1 VISPSDEPEKGEAKT
16 VFKRMLV
23 PVDGSEQ
30 ANRAIDAAVEIAARF
45 AGSILILCVYRHHS
59 PLEASLSMVR
69 GPGKLDTPD
78 EALHGYAKD
87 LVKEAKERALAA
99 GAATVEAW
107 AKRGHPARTIVAF
120 ADDHGADSIV
130 MGTRGLGDVGGF
142 LLGSVSHKVTSMAKV
157 TVVLV
162 K

>member
-1 VISPSDEPEKGEAKT
+1 
-16 VFKRMLV
+16 VFNRMLV

-30 ANRAIDAAVEIAARF
+30 ANRAVDAAVELAHKF
-45 AGSILILCVYRHHS
+45 AGGILILCVYRHHS

-69 GPGKLDTPD
+69 GSGKLDTPD
-78 EALHGYAKD
+78 EALHGYAED
-87 LVKEAKERALAA
+87 LVKEAKDRAIAA
-99 GAATVEAW
+99 GAEQVEAW

-120 ADDHGADSIV
+120 AENHGADSIV
-130 MGTRGLGDVGGF
+130 MGTRGLGDFGG
-142 LLGSVSHKVTSMAKV
+142 LLMGSVSHKVTSMAKV

>member
-1 VISPSDEPEKGEAKT
+1 
-16 VFKRMLV
+16 VFQRMLV

-30 ANRAIDAAVEIAARF
+30 ANRAVDAAVQLAGKF

-69 GPGKLDTPD
+69 GPDKLDTPD
-78 EALHGYAKD
+78 EALKAYAKD
-87 LVKEAKERALAA
+87 LVKNAKDRALAA
-99 GAATVEAW
+99 GAANVDAY

-120 ADDHGADSIV
+120 AEEHEADSIV
-130 MGTRGLGDVGGF
+130 MGTRGLGDFGGV
-142 LLGSVSHKVTSMAKV
+142 LMGSVSHKVTSMAKV

>member
-1 VISPSDEPEKGEAKT
+1 M
-16 VFKRMLV
+16 FQRMLV

-30 ANRAIDAAVEIAARF
+30 ANRAIDAAVELASRF
-45 AGSILILCVYRHHS
+45 SSAILILCVYRHHS

-69 GPGKLDTPD
+69 GTDKLDTPD
-78 EALHGYAKD
+78 AALKAYAKD
-87 LVKEAKERALAA
+87 LVKEAKDRAIAA
-99 GAATVEAW
+99 GAANVEAF

-120 ADDHGADSIV
+120 AEEQQADGII
-130 MGTRGLGDVGGF
+130 MGTRGLGDFGG
-142 LLGSVSHKVTSMAKV
+142 LLMGSVSHKVTSMAKV

>member
-1 VISPSDEPEKGEAKT
+1 MFQRI
-16 VFKRMLV
+16 LV
-23 PVDGSEQ
+23 PVDGSDQ
-30 ANRAIDAAVEIAARF
+30 ATRGLDAAVELAERF
-45 AGSILILCVYRHHS
+45 GGAILILCVYRHYS

-69 GPGKLDTPD
+69 GSGQLDTPD
-78 EALHGYAKD
+78 EALKSYAKD
-87 LVKEAKERALAA
+87 LVKEAKQRAIAA
-99 GAATVEAW
+99 GAKVVEAF

-120 ADDHGADSIV
+120 AEEQKADSIV

-157 TVVLV
+157 TCVLV

>member
-1 VISPSDEPEKGEAKT
+1 M
-16 VFKRMLV
+16 FKRILV
-23 PVDGSEQ
+23 PIDGSEQ
-30 ANRAIDAAVEIAARF
+30 SGRAIDAAVELAEKFDGA
-45 AGSILILCVYRHHS
+45 ILIVCVFRHHS

-78 EALHGYAKD
+78 EALKAYAKD
-87 LVKEAKERALAA
+87 LVKQAKDRAIAA
-99 GAATVEAW
+99 GAAKVEAF

-120 ADDHGADSIV
+120 ADDHGADTIV
-130 MGTRGLGDVGGF
+130 MGTRGVGDVGG
-142 LLGSVSHKVTSMAKV
+142 LLMGSVSHKVTSMAKV